1 MTTTTG
7 KPLQD
12 DIIDTALSVIA
23 ERGFS
28 DSDWEEI
35 AARSDRTVQALRG
48 HIGDLPDA
56 VLKFLD
62 RVDRQVLSE
71 DAGFTDEDSV
81 KDRLFDLLMRRL
93 DGLAP
98 HRQAMVAVSREMRRD
113 PCLAALI
120 GGRELRALSWYL
132 AEAGVSTKGPFGLIR
147 TKGLGLVWTHAFTV
161 WLDDDS
167 DDFAKTMA
175 VLDKDLSRA
184 GRAAAWIGPRRGGP
198 RRGEPSHESDGV
210 EAVSPL

>member
-1 MTTTTG
+1 MNTTTDQ
-7 KPLQD
+7 PSQD
-12 DIIDTALSVIA
+12 AIIDTAMTVIA
-23 ERGFS
+23 EHGLS
-28 DSDWEEI
+28 H
-35 AARSDRTVQALRG
+35 AAWKELAAQSGCTAHALRG
-48 HIGDLPDA
+48 RIGDLPGA

-62 RVDRQVLSE
+62 RIDRQVLSE
-71 DAGFTDEDSV
+71 EAGFTDEDSV

-93 DGLAP
+93 DGLAA
-98 HRQAMVAVSREMRRD
+98 HRQTMVAVSQEMRRN

-132 AEAGVSTKGPFGLIR
+132 EEAGVSTKGPFGMIR

-161 WLDDDS
+161 WLGDDS

-175 VLDKDLSRA
+175 VLDKDLTRA
-184 GRAAAWIGPRRGGP
+184 DQAASWIKPHRGRSTGAD
-198 RRGEPSHESDGV
+198 EGV

>member
-1 MTTTTG
+1 MNTTTSQ
-7 KPLQD
+7 PSQD
-12 DIIDTALSVIA
+12 DIIDTAMTVIA
-23 ERGFS
+23 ERGVS
-28 DSDWEEI
+28 HDAWEEV
-35 AARSDRTVQALRG
+35 AARNACTVQVLRG

-62 RVDRQVLSE
+62 RADRQVLSE

-98 HRQAMVAVSREMRRD
+98 HRQAMAAISREMRRN

-132 AEAGVSTKGPFGLIR
+132 EAAGVSIKGPFGLIR
-147 TKGLGLVWTHAFTV
+147 TKGLGLVWTRVFTV

-175 VLDKDLSRA
+175 TLDKDLSRA
-184 GRAAAWIGPRRGGP
+184 GRAASWFGPRRGGGP
-198 RRGEPSHESDGV
+198 VQDDGGT